1 MATTNTN
8 TQKRS
13 GFLGHKN
20 YGAYAGSYVATI
32 KDLSKVGRQTAG
44 SSNFNKL
51 QKYQAEQ
58 KMKTAIDSGNVNFDM
73 GLVPDKYK
81 AQVKEYILEKAR
93 EKGQLEL
100 QIERM
105 REGGNMQDPMYQELR
120 MRASAIANELGE
132 NGSLTKQFTK
142 LNQGA
147 AEYAQD
153 SLEGAVS
160 IMSKSENLY
169 ANSQLYANELDLQI
183 NNGMLSFGNDEM
195 GFSALKDFPEYFNAD
210 YTNASK
216 IISQGEGLFD
226 KGEKLSET
234 DKLQL
239 SNNFQ
244 EVLRKGGVES
254 VLSLAFDSLIT
265 PNESFLNYEDPKYQR
280 LVELIQGDDATL
292 AGEAMAVLKKD
303 LTEAYLTTMSSQ
315 ADAGFEK
322 KNPANPNGPSSTD
335 IFDGELSFWS
345 GGKFDYK
352 TFSIPEN
359 LETNMANL
367 KSQIN
372 NILEFNSRF
381 STPLYNN
388 ISIGPGD
395 PPMIGFN
402 NKDGTRFTL
411 PLDKFIKLANKRI

>member
-183 NNGMLSFGNDEM
+183 NNGMLSFGNDDM

-292 AGEAMAVLKKD
+292 AGEAMAVLKK
-303 LTEAYLTTMSSQ
+303 
-315 ADAGFEK
+315 
-322 KNPANPNGPSSTD
+322 
-335 IFDGELSFWS
+335 I
-345 GGKFDYK
+345 
-352 TFSIPEN
+352 
-359 LETNMANL
+359 
-367 KSQIN
+367 
-372 NILEFNSRF
+372 
-381 STPLYNN
+381 
-388 ISIGPGD
+388 
-395 PPMIGFN
+395 
-402 NKDGTRFTL
+402 
-411 PLDKFIKLANKRI
+411 

>member
-1 MATTNTN
+1 MATTN

-20 YGAYAGSYVATI
+20 YGAYAGDYVATI
-32 KDLSKVGRQTAG
+32 KDLTKVGRSSAG
-44 SSNFNKL
+44 TQNFNKL
-51 QKYQAEQ
+51 QRYQAQQ

-120 MRASAIANELGE
+120 MQAAAIAQELGPE
-132 NGSLTKQFTK
+132 GSLTTQFTK

-147 AEYAQD
+147 AEYAED
-153 SLEGAVS
+153 SLEGAIS
-160 IMSKSENLY
+160 IMSNSENLY
-169 ANSQLYANELDLQI
+169 ANSALYANELDLQI
-183 NNGMLSFGNDEM
+183 NNGMLSFGNDEL

-216 IISQGEGLFD
+216 IISQSEGLYD
-226 KGEKLSET
+226 KGEKLSEP
-234 DKLQL
+234 DKLLL

-244 EVLRKGGVES
+244 EILRKGGVES

-265 PNESFLNYEDPKYQR
+265 PNESFLDYNDPKYQR
-280 LVELIQGDDATL
+280 LVELVQGDDATM
-292 AGEAMAVLKKD
+292 AGEAMEILKKD
-303 LTEAYLTTMSSQ
+303 LTDSYLELMNNQ
-315 ADAGFEK
+315 ANAGYNK
-322 KNPANPNGPSSTD
+322 KNPANPNSPNSSD
-335 IFDGELSFWS
+335 MFDGELSFWS
-345 GGKFDYK
+345 GGKWDNTKF
-352 TFSIPEN
+352 TEN
-359 LETNMANL
+359 LEANMKNL
-367 KSQIN
+367 KAQIN
-372 NILEFNSRF
+372 NILEFNS
-381 STPLYNN
+381 SYATPLYNN
-388 ISIGPGD
+388 ISVGPGN

-411 PLDKFIKLANKRI
+411 PLDKFIKLANKRIK

>member
-1 MATTNTN
+1 
-8 TQKRS
+8 
-13 GFLGHKN
+13 
-20 YGAYAGSYVATI
+20 
-32 KDLSKVGRQTAG
+32 
-44 SSNFNKL
+44 
-51 QKYQAEQ
+51 
-58 KMKTAIDSGNVNFDM
+58 
-73 GLVPDKYK
+73 
-81 AQVKEYILEKAR
+81 
-93 EKGQLEL
+93 
-100 QIERM
+100 
-105 REGGNMQDPMYQELR
+105 
-120 MRASAIANELGE
+120 
-132 NGSLTKQFTK
+132 
-142 LNQGA
+142 
-147 AEYAQD
+147 
-153 SLEGAVS
+153 
-160 IMSKSENLY
+160 
-169 ANSQLYANELDLQI
+169 
-183 NNGMLSFGNDEM
+183 M

-335 IFDGELSFWS
+335 MFDGELSFWS
-345 GGKFDYK
+345 GGKWDNAK
-352 TFSIPEN
+352 FSEN
-359 LETNMANL
+359 LEENL
-367 KSQIN
+367 KNIKNQIN
-372 NILEFNSRF
+372 VILESNS
-381 STPLYNN
+381 SYATPLYNN
-388 ISIGPGD
+388 ISVGAGD

-411 PLDKFIKLANKRI
+411 PLDKFIALANKRIK